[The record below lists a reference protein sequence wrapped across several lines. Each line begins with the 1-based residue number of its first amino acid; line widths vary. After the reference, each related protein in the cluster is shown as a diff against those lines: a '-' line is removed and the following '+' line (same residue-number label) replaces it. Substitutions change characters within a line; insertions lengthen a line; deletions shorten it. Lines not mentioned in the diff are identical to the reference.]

1 MNKIK
6 SRNDFKSTDMKSFIS
21 ILKQEVD
28 DEKLLLERVVLGPV
42 DGYTLVEEFKYLEVK
57 KDEWYRWSEARR
69 VKYLQNLHDLVFDPV
84 PSKQS
89 FKPLG
94 WHPV

>member
-69 VKYLQNLHDLVFDPV
+69 VKYLRNLHDLVFDPV